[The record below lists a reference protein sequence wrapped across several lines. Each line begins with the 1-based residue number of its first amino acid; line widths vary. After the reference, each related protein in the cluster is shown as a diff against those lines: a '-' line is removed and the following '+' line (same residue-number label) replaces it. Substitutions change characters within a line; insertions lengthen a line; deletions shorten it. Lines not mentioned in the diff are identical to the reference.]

1 MRTLYS
7 VEPPDHTYAL
17 ITHSCSLFSSVPPL
31 CFSLYKPLS
40 LVFLS
45 HFVSL
50 SSCCLSTLLSSVV
63 FFFQQPHLTGLPPP
77 SPLGLPLPFALH
89 LHQHLSFTL
98 PLICLTS
105 TVITSFSLY
114 IHRHTHSGNT
124 PPPLLTPVITFTRID
139 SDTGRYAAR
148 PLGLF

>member
-1 MRTLYS
+1 MPLLRTAAAY
-7 VEPPDHTYAL
+7 
-17 ITHSCSLFSSVPPL
+17 F
-31 CFSLYKPLS
+31 PLS
-40 LVFLS
+40 LPC
-45 HFVSL
+45 VSL
-50 SSCCLSTLLSSVV
+50 SINLFLLCSCLTLCPYHPVVFQPSYLLSFF